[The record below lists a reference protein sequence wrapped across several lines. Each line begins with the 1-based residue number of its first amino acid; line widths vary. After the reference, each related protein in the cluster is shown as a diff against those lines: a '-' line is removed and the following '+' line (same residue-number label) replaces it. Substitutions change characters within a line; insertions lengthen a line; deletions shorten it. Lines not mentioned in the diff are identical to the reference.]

1 MSGIHTAADLPE
13 VLGRY
18 ELKYVA
24 SQPEF
29 HHLEERLR
37 EVMDIDRH
45 ARDGGYRVNSLY
57 YDTRDFAA
65 YFEKLDGIDLR
76 TKVRLRY
83 YGDIVSR
90 ADLAEAA
97 VFLEAKHRLDQ
108 HTRKERLRLS
118 GEQAARLAGRPVL
131 APLEE
136 GDDPG
141 ESHEPLSYLE
151 RVTMNRN
158 LEPKCIISYYR
169 QPFTCPINPRLRVT
183 CDNDVRVLGP
193 GDIYRSPVEEGVRIL
208 PESLCVV
215 EVKFDWAIPT
225 WILEII
231 RDCGLQIRRFSK
243 YCSGVEAVYPA
254 IAHRGLRLQEI
265 LV

>member
-1 MSGIHTAADLPE
+1 MSGIYTAADLPE

-18 ELKYVA
+18 ELMYIA
-24 SQPEF
+24 SQAEF

-65 YFEKLDGIDLR
+65 YFEKLDGNDLR
-76 TKVRLRY
+76 TKV
-83 YGDIVSR
+83 
-90 ADLAEAA
+90 
-97 VFLEAKHRLDQ
+97 
-108 HTRKERLRLS
+108 RLRLS
-118 GEQAARLAGRPVL
+118 GEQAARLAGRPIL

-141 ESHEPLSYLE
+141 ETREPLSYLQ
-151 RVTMNRN
+151 RVTMNCN

-169 QPFTCPINPRLRVT
+169 QPFTCPINPRLRVN
-183 CDNDVRVLGP
+183 CDSDVRVLGP

-215 EVKFDWAIPT
+215 EVKFAWAIPT

-231 RDCGLQIRRFSK
+231 RDCNLQIRRFSK

-254 IAHRGLRLQEI
+254 IAHRGLRLQEV